1 MLISAG
7 VDYKNTPLYLREKL
21 SANDDR
27 AKEIMT
33 NICGL
38 SGVKGCVIL
47 STCNRSELYISA
59 DNEIDIVDIYVKYY
73 NVNKAD
79 FCDKINVYKDSQV
92 IYHIIE
98 TACGVNSAIKGESQ
112 IITQINQSADLSR
125 GCNCID
131 SELDVLFRI
140 AVSTGKKAV
149 TNSADSFR
157 LTSANKAVDKLINEL
172 GSLKDKK
179 CVVIGNG
186 KVGLLAA
193 RLLVK
198 NGALVTIT
206 LRHYRH
212 TENIVPY
219 GCKCIDYDKRID
231 AINGCDILISATKS
245 PHYTLTNT
253 MCNNILLPK
262 YIVDLAV
269 PRDIEASVY
278 ENKNIT
284 YYNIDDFEVDS
295 YIDNSVYE
303 KIDDGVSEYMN
314 WFNYRES
321 IETIENIKDI
331 IAKRISVSMGF
342 DEDNVKPIASK
353 TADMIF
359 GAIKETITPE
369 VIEECYNRIK
379 DRARL

>member
-27 AKEIMT
+27 TKEIMT

-140 AVSTGKKAV
+140 AVSTG
-149 TNSADSFR
+149 
-157 LTSANKAVDKLINEL
+157 
-172 GSLKDKK
+172 
-179 CVVIGNG
+179 
-186 KVGLLAA
+186 
-193 RLLVK
+193 
-198 NGALVTIT
+198 
-206 LRHYRH
+206 
-212 TENIVPY
+212 
-219 GCKCIDYDKRID
+219 
-231 AINGCDILISATKS
+231 
-245 PHYTLTNT
+245 
-253 MCNNILLPK
+253 
-262 YIVDLAV
+262 
-269 PRDIEASVY
+269 
-278 ENKNIT
+278 
-284 YYNIDDFEVDS
+284 
-295 YIDNSVYE
+295 
-303 KIDDGVSEYMN
+303 
-314 WFNYRES
+314 
-321 IETIENIKDI
+321 
-331 IAKRISVSMGF
+331 
-342 DEDNVKPIASK
+342 
-353 TADMIF
+353 
-359 GAIKETITPE
+359 
-369 VIEECYNRIK
+369 
-379 DRARL
+379 